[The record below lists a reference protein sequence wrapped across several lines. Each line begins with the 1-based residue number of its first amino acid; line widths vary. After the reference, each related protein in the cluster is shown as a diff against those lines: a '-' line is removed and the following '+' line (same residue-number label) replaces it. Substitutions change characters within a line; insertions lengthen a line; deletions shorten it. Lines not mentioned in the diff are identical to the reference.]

1 MENDKTIVNFVDF
14 IMNEDFSVKPASVG
28 VGSSA
33 SIYKS
38 LRQFWGGGSLTDDF
52 TPITM
57 GMFAISKSWW
67 NKGQMDPKL
76 EVWGGENVEISFRTW
91 LCGGRIVVAKDAY
104 VAHLFRTKPTYS
116 YDTSLVTKNYI
127 RIAHV
132 WLDEKSLQEFYK
144 EHHMTYQPGV
154 IPPSVGDISDRL
166 KLKKDL
172 QCKPFQTYLD
182 MFKDRTFCAI
192 GSQRCGKVYTVSA
205 KDIHE

>member
-1 MENDKTIVNFVDF
+1 
-14 IMNEDFSVKPASVG
+14 MNEDLSVKPASVG

-154 IPPSVGDISDRL
+154 IPPSVGDIS
-166 KLKKDL
+166 
-172 QCKPFQTYLD
+172 
-182 MFKDRTFCAI
+182 
-192 GSQRCGKVYTVSA
+192 GSWLCLEV
-205 KDIHE
+205 I